1 MCNFVKEMVRVI
13 ISEIHCSGI
22 NFSFRV
28 SLFAAVFYI
37 RMGWTKF
44 QEPRVN
50 CLEISN
56 DCVEYKFI
64 NVFCF
69 KESLLS
75 ILSILIFFTFIVIGI
90 MNHRNVIFKIYG
102 ILVL

>member
-69 KESLLS
+69 KNL
-75 ILSILIFFTFIVIGI
+75 ISILIFFAFIVIGI

>member
-1 MCNFVKEMVRVI
+1 MCNFVKEMVCVI

-69 KESLLS
+69 KES
-75 ILSILIFFTFIVIGI
+75 
-90 MNHRNVIFKIYG
+90 RIY
-102 ILVL
+102 INLFCFHCYWNYES